1 MSEPDNYGPR
11 KNLRPGELMGHLSD
25 LKRGQKGV
33 VLDFHNDNAA
43 LRRHLL
49 DMGITKG
56 VVIEIKK
63 IAPLG
68 DPVSTSNSG
77 VTNFACAAWICG
89 ASILRWLNNMI
100 IGLVGN
106 QNAGKTTLFNL
117 LTGSNQK
124 VGNWPASRLSVRKA

>member
-1 MSEPDNYGPR
+1 MKQER
-11 KNLRPGELMGHLSD
+11 KSLKVGEEGHLSD
-25 LKRGQKGV
+25 LKRGQKCI

-68 DPVSTSNSG
+68 DP
-77 VTNFACAAWICG
+77 ID
-89 ASILRWLNNMI
+89 ILLRGYELCI
-100 IGLVGN
+100 
-106 QNAGKTTLFNL
+106 
-117 LTGSNQK
+117 
-124 VGNWPASRLSVRKA
+124 RKADMRSIDVRVIE